1 MGLQLKK
8 AARAVL
14 AGCLLF
20 ALVFGVL
27 PVNAPTAQAA
37 GDAVVNVSKTYQ
49 EIRGFGGMN
58 HPSWIGDLTASQRE
72 TAFGNGNNQLG
83 FSVLRIWID
92 SDSRNWYKEVATAKA
107 AIAKGA
113 IVFATP
119 WNPPSD
125 MTETFNRNG
134 DTKAKRLKHNR
145 YADYAKHLNN
155 FVSFMKNNGVN
166 LYAISMANEPDYG
179 HEWTLSLIHI

>member
-20 ALVFGVL
+20 ALVLGVL
-27 PVNAPTAQAA
+27 PVNASTAQAA

-72 TAFGNGNNQLG
+72 RQHLEMEITSLDFPFSGSGLILTAGTGTKK
-83 FSVLRIWID
+83 LRLQ
-92 SDSRNWYKEVATAKA
+92 K
-107 AIAKGA
+107 
-113 IVFATP
+113 
-119 WNPPSD
+119 
-125 MTETFNRNG
+125 
-134 DTKAKRLKHNR
+134 L
-145 YADYAKHLNN
+145 L
-155 FVSFMKNNGVN
+155 
-166 LYAISMANEPDYG
+166 
-179 HEWTLSLIHI
+179 